1 MNRRIIWVQDRTK
14 ALLKTKSKVKKKKSA
29 VFLTMADTTS
39 FSFSEINSQMT
50 GKLANPK
57 TSSYSEQ
64 SAHFSIKTKS

>member
-14 ALLKTKSKVKKKKSA
+14 ALLKTKSKVKKISA

-64 SAHFSIKTKS
+64 SEHFSIKTKS